1 MKPKPLTRAQRTMLH
16 NALTGKPLH
25 QGLRATAV
33 THSTCSTLQALHRR
47 GLLAGVDHR
56 PTAAGHAVFLPPGT

>member
-1 MKPKPLTRAQRTMLH
+1 MKSKPLTRAQRTMLH
-16 NALTGKPLH
+16 NALNDKPLH

-33 THSTCSTLQALHRR
+33 THRTCSTLQALHRR

-56 PTAAGHAVFLPPGT
+56 PTDAGRAVFLLSGT